1 MVTAPFYCK
10 DMAILPESMRTSAAY
25 LGGGIARQ
33 LERRGSQ
40 LAGVGE
46 EFAGARNKGPI
57 IPKVGQF
64 LQSLGQPVQAF
75 GANVGTKG
83 NIGKRDLGLIAQTA
97 GLGGAFVGG
106 MGTMAGM
113 NALASY
119 LAQDTFNRR
128 ANVGAFGSS
137 AMPPDLQ
144 AGYVSLNQL
153 GSPLGVMNVAHTGHV
168 KSAQNNQRA
177 FQNAGLAALALGA
190 GGAGVLAGQ
199 QFAKNMKAPAIQ
211 MR

>member
-33 LERRGSQ
+33 LERRGAQ
-40 LAGVGE
+40 LAGVGQ
-46 EFAGARNKGPI
+46 EFAGAAKGGPVGQ
-57 IPKVGQF
+57 KVGQF
-64 LQSLGQPVQAF
+64 LQNVGEPVQAF
-75 GANVGTKG
+75 AASVGTKG

-119 LAQDTFNRR
+119 LAQDTLNRR
-128 ANVGAFGSS
+128 ADVGAFGSS

-144 AGYVSLNQL
+144 AGYISLNQL
-153 GSPLGVMNVAHTGHV
+153 GSPLGVMNVAHTGNV
-168 KSAQNNQRA
+168 KSAQTNQRA
-177 FQNAGLAALALGA
+177 IQNVGLAALALGA
-190 GGAGVLAGQ
+190 GGAGALAGQ
-199 QFAKNMKAPAIQ
+199 QLAKRIKAPGIQ
-211 MR
+211 M